1 MTSDAGDCV
10 AAGVNGAEHA
20 TWDDVERA
28 RALLTRGPGVLVRVR
43 DVQGSA
49 PRGSGA
55 WMVVT
60 ADASAGSIGGGH
72 LEWQAMA
79 HARAMLA
86 RSDTGPE
93 QVRWALGP
101 SLGQC
106 CGGLVHLT
114 FQRAGA
120 ADIETLAQATRA
132 TLTPVAVFG
141 MGHVGRALADVLR
154 PLPFAVTCIDARAEA
169 LPAPHPPAVLVE
181 HADPVQGAVDEL
193 PAGVRVLV
201 MTHRHDDDFAIV
213 RAALERL
220 RRRDDLPF
228 IGLIGSRSKWSSFQ
242 RRLLAQGFQP
252 EECQRV
258 VCPIGVAGIVG
269 KAPAVIAV
277 SVAAQLL
284 MLGASPVCRGTT
296 AAQGARQTTSADRA
310 PR

>member
-1 MTSDAGDCV
+1 M
-10 AAGVNGAEHA
+10 NGAEHA

-28 RALLTRGPGVLVRVR
+28 RALLTRGPGVLVRVH

-49 PRGSGA
+49 PRGVGA

-60 ADASAGSIGGGH
+60 ADATAGSIGGGH

-86 RSDTGPE
+86 RLDSRSKR
-93 QVRWALGP
+93 VRWALGP

-106 CGGLVHLT
+106 CGGVVHLS
-114 FQRAGA
+114 FERIGV
-120 ADIETLAQATRA
+120 ADIEPLAQAALA
-132 TLTPVAVFG
+132 TLTPVAIFG
-141 MGHVGRALADVLR
+141 MGHVGRALVDVLR

-169 LPAPHPPAVLVE
+169 LPAPHPPVVLVE
-181 HADPVQGAVDEL
+181 HADPVQDAVDDL
-193 PAGVRVLV
+193 PAGARVLV

-220 RRRDDLPF
+220 RRRGDLPF
-228 IGLIGSRSKWSSFQ
+228 IGLIGSRSKWNGFQ
-242 RRLLAQGFQP
+242 RRLQALGFGP
-252 EECQRV
+252 AECQRV
-258 VCPIGVAGIVG
+258 VCPIGLAGIAG
-269 KAPAVIAV
+269 KAPSVIAV

-296 AAQGARQTTSADRA
+296 AAQGARKALSADRV